1 MSDLFKKVLE
11 NKKFKELLSKVEEND
26 KLIIKNIVE
35 NFSNDLENK
44 LIKPLKKSIEEIG
57 DNELKKEKFIKE
69 LKEKIK

>member
-57 DNELKKEKFIKE
+57 DSELKKEKFIKE